1 MLIPHHTPLAFE
13 EVSNLLVNH
22 HTGHTDPKPSELHG
36 IVCGLVCAGAD
47 LDGKVWIDRIVGKM
61 SLDALA
67 ESSLLLL
74 QLYAQVSG
82 QFSGV
87 EFKFE
92 MLLPDASHSLAART
106 LALTEWCQGFLSGLH
121 MADVDFSE
129 ILTEDLM
136 EILNRLM
143 ELAHLDKAQIETTDE
158 EILTFFELT
167 EFIRKS
173 VWVLYITRVYS
184 HSMKLLPPTAKKA
197 LH

>member
-1 MLIPHHTPLAFE
+1 MLVPHHSPLAFE
-13 EVSNLLVNH
+13 DVSNLLVNH

-61 SLDALA
+61 NAGAWA
-67 ESSLLLL
+67 EASFLLLR
-74 QLYAQVSG
+74 LYDQVSR

-92 MLLPDASHSLAART
+92 MLLPDSSHSLAVRT
-106 LALTEWCQGFLSGLH
+106 LALTEWCQGFLTGLH

-129 ILTEDLM
+129 ILTEDLI
-136 EILNRLM
+136 EILCRLT

-173 VWVLYITRVYS
+173 VWVLYITRAYS
-184 HSMKLLPPTAKKA
+184 HSMKTPPIKKA